1 MCRPALNSLPKACF
15 ACGFEKSQEAAERRL
30 LGRVH
35 RAAEKLPGLQMRF
48 VARQR
53 VAGRDRRNGPP
64 PRRWEALAA
73 DPISQSTYLGRAA
86 Q

>member
-48 VARQR
+48 VAR
-53 VAGRDRRNGPP
+53 
-64 PRRWEALAA
+64 
-73 DPISQSTYLGRAA
+73 
-86 Q
+86 